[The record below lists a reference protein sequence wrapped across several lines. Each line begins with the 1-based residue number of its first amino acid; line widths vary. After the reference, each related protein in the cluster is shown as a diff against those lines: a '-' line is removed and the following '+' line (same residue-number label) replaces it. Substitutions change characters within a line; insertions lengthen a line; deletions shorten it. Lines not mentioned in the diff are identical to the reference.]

1 MVTIPLVTVREGI
14 VLPNTENVL
23 IFGRSKS
30 TQAINEALRRD
41 KRIVLIMQKN
51 SSLDDPK
58 VSDLYDVGVIVLVK
72 NVVHGDKGE
81 INALVRGVEK
91 VKVIKYVR
99 EEPYFEV
106 LVETLEEKLVD
117 DEETRGFIK
126 YISTQVKKAINLG
139 KTIDF
144 IFLMN
149 ILNVRSPQD
158 FSYQVGMVLDLREND
173 RQELLEENNVKKRLK
188 KDTIAFG
195 PLLSFGALITILLG
209 DLLVLHL
216 LSFLR

>member
-1 MVTIPLVTVREGI
+1 MVFAKAKKLTNTLPLVTVREGI

-41 KRIVLIMQKN
+41 KRIVLLMQKN

-58 VSDLYDVGVIVLVK
+58 TTDLYDVGVVVMIK

-81 INALVRGVEK
+81 INSLVRGLEK
-91 VKVIKYVR
+91 VKILKYVR

-106 LVETLEEKLVD
+106 MVESIEEKITD
-117 DEETRGFIK
+117 DEEIRGPIK
-126 YISTQVKKAINLG
+126 YISSQVKKAINLG

-149 ILNVRSPQD
+149 ILNDRS
-158 FSYQVGMVLDLREND
+158 R
-173 RQELLEENNVKKRLK
+173 
-188 KDTIAFG
+188 
-195 PLLSFGALITILLG
+195 
-209 DLLVLHL
+209 
-216 LSFLR
+216 